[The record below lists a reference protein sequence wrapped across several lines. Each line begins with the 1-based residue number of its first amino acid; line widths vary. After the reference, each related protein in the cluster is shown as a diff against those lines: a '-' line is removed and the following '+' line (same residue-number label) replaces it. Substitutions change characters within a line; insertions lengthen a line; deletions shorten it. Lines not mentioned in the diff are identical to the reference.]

1 MAVVAANRVQV
12 GSQAVRVVQSR
23 PEPDR
28 DDATIELIRD
38 GDVVRAMD
46 ITCSCGE
53 HIIVRCDYD

>member
-12 GSQAVRVVQSR
+12 AAQAVRVGQARAEAERS
-23 PEPDR
+23 EP
-28 DDATIELIRD
+28 TIELVRD
-38 GDVVRAMD
+38 GEVVRAMD